1 MLREMCPIIVESRH
15 SVGEYLQY
23 THAFEILYIMDHL
36 IDIYG
41 YTESLEKCF
50 YYTENIHP
58 RILCKAFMGLLPDLE
73 YTLLDKPFANTLE
86 NVIQLKSSNLI
97 WSIGYKIISKLDK
110 ELDNAKPI

>member
-1 MLREMCPIIVESRH
+1 
-15 SVGEYLQY
+15 
-23 THAFEILYIMDHL
+23 
-36 IDIYG
+36 
-41 YTESLEKCF
+41 
-50 YYTENIHP
+50 
-58 RILCKAFMGLLPDLE
+58 MGLLPDLE

>member
-1 MLREMCPIIVESRH
+1 MCPIIVESRH

-50 YYTENIHP
+50 YIRKIFIPESSAKPLWDYCQTLN
-58 RILCKAFMGLLPDLE
+58 ILC
-73 YTLLDKPFANTLE
+73 
-86 NVIQLKSSNLI
+86 
-97 WSIGYKIISKLDK
+97 
-110 ELDNAKPI
+110 